1 MSNSSKTSLVAVLG
15 AIAIPVASVYFVV
28 QLWNSAST
36 SHADLGSPTM
46 STEAVT
52 ARIQPVGLSKASEP
66 VAPGARS
73 GEQVYTA
80 VCTTCHATG
89 AAGSPKVGDNAA
101 WAPRIAKG
109 WAALL
114 TSATKGFN
122 AMPARGG
129 APDLTDDE
137 VGRAVAYMAN
147 KSGGSFAEPKVA
159 GAAAGAVAKVDPAT
173 KGKEIYGTVCS
184 ACHATGAAGAPKFG
198 DKTAWAPRIGKG
210 ADALL
215 ASAIKGLNAMPPKG
229 GYSGSD
235 AEFAAAVE
243 YMTSASK

>member
-1 MSNSSKTSLVAVLG
+1 MSNNSKTSLVAVLG
-15 AIAIPVASVYFVV
+15 AVAIPVASVYLIA
-28 QLWNSAST
+28 QLWNSAS
-36 SHADLGSPTM
+36 SSSADLGSPTM

-66 VAPGARS
+66 VAPGART

-80 VCTTCHATG
+80 ICATCHATG
-89 AAGSPKVGDNAA
+89 AAGAPKVGDNAA
-101 WAPRIAKG
+101 WAPRLSQGMAT
-109 WAALL
+109 LL
-114 TSATKGFN
+114 DHAVKGFK

-137 VGRAVAYMAN
+137 VARAVAYMGN
-147 KSGGSFAEPKVA
+147 KSGGNLAEPKA
-159 GAAAGAVAKVDPAT
+159 AAPAAGAEAKVDPAT
-173 KGKEIYGTVCS
+173 KGKEIYGQACA

-198 DKTAWAPRIGKG
+198 DKAAWAPRIGKG
-210 ADALL
+210 MDALV

-235 AEFAAAVE
+235 AEFRAAVE
-243 YMTSASK
+243 YMADNSK

>member
-52 ARIQPVGLSKASEP
+52 ARIQPVGVSKASEP

-80 VCTTCHATG
+80 ICTTCHATG

-129 APDLTDDE
+129 SPDLTDDE
-137 VGRAVAYMAN
+137 VGRAIAYMAN

-210 ADALL
+210 MEALI
-215 ASAIKGLNAMPPKG
+215 ASATKGLNAMPPKG

-243 YMTSASK
+243 YMTGASK